1 MMKRVPILSTLLVAL
16 AIATMIGLGVWQLSR
31 AHWKEGLLDTYRAAQ
46 GKPAVSFPNVPPK
59 GVLPY
64 YRHATGNCLQVVG
77 WRSIAGEN
85 RQGEPGYIRLADC
98 RTGAEGPGMVVVA
111 GWSKNPNAASS
122 WKGGAVSGVI
132 GPDQRNLL
140 RLVSSEGL
148 GGLEPSAPPSL
159 DSIPNNH
166 RAYAVQW
173 FLFAGIALVIY
184 FIALRRRF
192 SGPPQP

>member
-1 MMKRVPILSTLLVAL
+1 
-16 AIATMIGLGVWQLSR
+16 
-31 AHWKEGLLDTYRAAQ
+31 
-46 GKPAVSFPNVPPK
+46 
-59 GVLPY
+59 
-64 YRHATGNCLQVVG
+64 
-77 WRSIAGEN
+77 
-85 RQGEPGYIRLADC
+85 
-98 RTGAEGPGMVVVA
+98 MVVVA
-111 GWSKNPNAASS
+111 GWSKDPNAPST
-122 WKGGAVSGVI
+122 WKGGPVTGVI

-192 SGPPQP
+192 PGAPKA